1 MNVRTH
7 TIIGVLVLVCVFLL
21 SAGTVSA
28 EKKMPDTVTLK
39 LEGAKLAP
47 VTFSHITHAEKA
59 KINCAVCH
67 HKDKDPKE
75 AQACKTC
82 HQVDGI
88 KDNAP
93 AAKDAFHKQCQTCH
107 KENAAKGVKVPTK
120 CAECHKK

>member
-1 MNVRTH
+1 MNVRTYPDNRRDWS
-7 TIIGVLVLVCVFLL
+7 LSVFFCF
-21 SAGTVSA
+21 AVGIVSA

-47 VTFSHITHAEKA
+47 VTFSHITHTQKA

-75 AQACKTC
+75 AQACRTC

-93 AAKDAFHKQCQTCH
+93 IIKDAFHKTM
-107 KENAAKGVKVPTK
+107 PDLP
-120 CAECHKK
+120 